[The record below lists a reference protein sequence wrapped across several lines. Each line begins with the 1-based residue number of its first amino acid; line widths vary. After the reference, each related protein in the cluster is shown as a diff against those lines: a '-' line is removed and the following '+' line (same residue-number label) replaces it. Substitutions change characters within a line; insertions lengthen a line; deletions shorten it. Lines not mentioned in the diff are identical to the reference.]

1 MPHYVVAVDGSYA
14 PVTIRNGFPGA
25 EAAYVTVASV
35 LLDIAKTQHL
45 DRHRPVDPREF
56 RTTEQAESIDS
67 ALPGC
72 NVVYEGDRCAS
83 DSLRRAVYR
92 VFESVR
98 MSADGESLLDTY
110 EALLAYKPPAAT
122 EQKCPYDD
130 CASPDLAYL
139 RGRGEYKC
147 PCRHARPLYATDALR
162 FHEGM
167 QPAGTNGAMFAEI
180 MQVWERVWI
189 LHILRTLEAK
199 TWLSSLRR
207 LAIVLDGPLAVF
219 GHPAWLSQAIHQELC
234 RLNGVVRRATGGQDL
249 LLVGVEKGG
258 VFAEHFDQL
267 DQADENGTGTFPRQ
281 AAALITDDYIKK
293 NIIFS
298 DSPKPYGQ
306 DTYFGRKFFYKTA
319 SGARIVAL
327 LPFLAEDHRNVER
340 AEPSQYPR
348 LPDAMNLLD
357 HLISSRYANALS
369 PLIAA
374 HAEAAIP
381 LNLGKKV
388 LEDLARKLMG
398 GRG

>member
-1 MPHYVVAVDGSYA
+1 
-14 PVTIRNGFPGA
+14 
-25 EAAYVTVASV
+25 
-35 LLDIAKTQHL
+35 
-45 DRHRPVDPREF
+45 
-56 RTTEQAESIDS
+56 
-67 ALPGC
+67 
-72 NVVYEGDRCAS
+72 
-83 DSLRRAVYR
+83 
-92 VFESVR
+92 
-98 MSADGESLLDTY
+98 
-110 EALLAYKPPAAT
+110 
-122 EQKCPYDD
+122 
-130 CASPDLAYL
+130 
-139 RGRGEYKC
+139 
-147 PCRHARPLYATDALR
+147 
-162 FHEGM
+162 
-167 QPAGTNGAMFAEI
+167 MFAEI

-219 GHPAWLSQAIHQELC
+219 GHPAWLSQAIHQELY

-258 VFAEHFDQL
+258 MFAEHFDQL